1 MPHYNVNPID
11 GALFST
17 GSSTGPQHQECWKI
31 ETERIQRVR
40 GEALSVVFE
49 VESSVDYAIGDC
61 VLPRQTRRSPGS
73 LVKKH
78 LLVQNEILTHLD
90 FRTKI
95 DIVGALLGQRFP
107 RKKDEIKSLISVM
120 HRIRDVRNRMAH
132 APVYFE
138 ALERP
143 ISGRWVRPH
152 LMTPKRM
159 IHLSDGYMRKF
170 REDAQEAVTLL
181 RQIMSLGVKKRTPQV
196 VELA

>member
-17 GSSTGPQHQECWKI
+17 GFSVGPQHQESWKA
-31 ETERIQRVR
+31 ETERIQRIR

-61 VLPRQTRRSPGS
+61 VLPRQTIRSSGS
-73 LVKKH
+73 LVKRH

-95 DIVGALLGQRFP
+95 DIMASLLGQRFP
-107 RKKDEIKSLISVM
+107 QKKGEITSLISVM
-120 HRIRDVRNRMAH
+120 HRIRDVRNQMAH

-138 ALERP
+138 ALKRP
-143 ISGRWVRPH
+143 ISGRWLRPH
-152 LMTPKRM
+152 FTTRKGM

-170 REDAQEAVTLL
+170 RDDTREAITRL
-181 RQIMSLGVKKRTPQV
+181 RQIMSLGIKKRRPEV
-196 VELA
+196 VEV